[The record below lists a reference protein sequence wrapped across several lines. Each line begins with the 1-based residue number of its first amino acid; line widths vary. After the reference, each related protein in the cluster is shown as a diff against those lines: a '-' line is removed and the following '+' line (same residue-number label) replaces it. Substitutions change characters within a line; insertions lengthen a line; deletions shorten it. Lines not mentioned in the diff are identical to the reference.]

1 MKKFLCSW
9 SNQGIEEAVVVSS
22 ENPKQAYEIFL
33 RKIGVTEE
41 ELPVFVY
48 SEGEQAPDEYDD
60 HLKEGDDSP
69 STLTSSKDP
78 HKPMVTATPG
88 ATHSLP
94 TDQKLDRIYDVLNH
108 IRWIMIAFVMI
119 TIGIPFILGAILG

>member
-1 MKKFLCSW
+1 MYILKSEIPNNKDMPV
-9 SNQGIEEAVVVSS
+9 EEKS
-22 ENPKQAYEIFL
+22 
-33 RKIGVTEE
+33 
-41 ELPVFVY
+41 
-48 SEGEQAPDEYDD
+48 
-60 HLKEGDDSP
+60 
-69 STLTSSKDP
+69 P

-108 IRWIMIAFVMI
+108 IRWIMIAFVMV